1 MYNIIYERL
10 LFMHSLIYI
19 KTNPKLSP
27 KHLEFNKLVQ
37 IIEKLGVELN
47 REEQKLEMFSDY
59 YIKNIIPV
67 QEAHS
72 KVKIEMA
79 IALDDMSEADKLP
92 KTTLNELEVI
102 IPELLSD
109 SFEYLQPDDITKAIF
124 EKWTDSNYDDIINE
138 VKEEQLDE
146 MAEFMKSMGLDID
159 LSDLDMDDPASAEK
173 FYEKVHEAKQK
184 YESENIER
192 KSARKKTKKQLEA
205 EELEKM
211 QDELKN
217 KNLRSVYLSLAK
229 ILHPDSETDPDLKL
243 EKEEVMKQV
252 TKAYEDKDIITMLVI
267 ETQWLKNTEERLAN
281 IKEDVAAIY
290 IQLLKEQAKKL
301 RQQKAA
307 LRYHPRFQHVNT
319 YVTDKVD
326 RGMLRLSLQK
336 ETIERD
342 IRNIQ
347 KEIGIIKS
355 SPRNDVKKFI
365 KTLAQKY
372 YKDPMDDF
380 INFFKY
386 L

>member
-347 KEIGIIKS
+347 KEIGIIKN

>member
-1 MYNIIYERL
+1 MSSVI
-10 LFMHSLIYI
+10 HI
-19 KTNPKLSP
+19 KTNPSLSL
-27 KHLEFNKLVQ
+27 KHIEFNKLVQ
-37 IIEKLGVELN
+37 TIEKLRTELTN
-47 REEQKLEMFSDY
+47 EEKKLEIFSDY
-59 YIKNIIPV
+59 YVKNIIPV
-67 QEAHS
+67 KEAHC
-72 KVKIEMA
+72 KAQLDMA
-79 IALDDMSEADKLP
+79 IILDDLSEASKLP
-92 KTTLNELEVI
+92 KTTINELEVI
-102 IPELLSD
+102 IPELLSE
-109 SFEYLQPDDITKAIF
+109 SFEHLPPDEKAKAVF
-124 EKWTDSNYDDIINE
+124 EKWTAANYDDIVNE
-138 VKEEQLDE
+138 AKEEQIDE

-184 YESENIER
+184 YESENTER
-192 KSARKKTKKQLEA
+192 KSSRKKTKKQLEA

-229 ILHPDSETDPDLKL
+229 ILHPDSEIDPELKL

-301 RQQKAA
+301 RQQKAE

-347 KEIGIIKS
+347 KEIDIIKS

-365 KTLAQKY
+365 KLLAQKY

-380 INFFKY
+380 INFFSSY
-386 L
+386 RF

>member
-1 MYNIIYERL
+1 
-10 LFMHSLIYI
+10 MHSVIHI
-19 KTNPKLSP
+19 KTNPSLSP
-27 KHLEFNKLVQ
+27 KHIEFNKLVH
-37 IIEKLGVELN
+37 IIEKLRTELTN
-47 REEQKLEMFSDY
+47 EEKKLEIFSDY
-59 YIKNIIPV
+59 YVKNILPV
-67 QEAHS
+67 
-72 KVKIEMA
+72 KVEHCKAQLDMA
-79 IALDDMSEADKLP
+79 IVLDEMSEATKLP
-92 KTTLNELEVI
+92 KTTINELEII
-102 IPELLSD
+102 IPELMSD
-109 SFEYLQPDDITKAIF
+109 SFDQLPPDEKAKAIF
-124 EKWTDSNYDDIINE
+124 QKWTNTNYDDIIKE
-138 VKEEQLDE
+138 VKEEQLDD
-146 MAEFMKSMGLDID
+146 MSEFMKSMGID
-159 LSDLDMDDPASAEK
+159 LDFSDLDMDDPASAEK

-192 KSARKKTKKQLEA
+192 KTSRKRTKKQLEA
-205 EELEKM
+205 EELAKM

-229 ILHPDSETDPDLKL
+229 ILHPDSETDPELKL

-301 RQQKAA
+301 RQQKAE
-307 LRYHPRFQHVNT
+307 LRYHPRFHHVNT

-336 ETIERD
+336 ETIDRD

-347 KEIGIIKS
+347 KEIDIIKS

-365 KTLAQKY
+365 KTLAQRY

-380 INFFKY
+380 MNFFSSY
-386 L
+386 RF